1 VADRGRDDQRAL
13 DALDRALVAAEPE
26 DIRRPFHAPG
36 RTRLAALLQHRQ
48 QLADD
53 DAYAAT
59 ILAGF
64 GADSAVSAPEVLNE
78 PLTDRER
85 LVLRHIAKLQ
95 TNEEIAAELFLSVNT
110 IKTHIRT
117 LYRKLDV
124 SSRRQAV
131 NRGREL
137 GLL

>member
-1 VADRGRDDQRAL
+1 
-13 DALDRALVAAEPE
+13 
-26 DIRRPFHAPG
+26 
-36 RTRLAALLQHRQ
+36 LLEHRQ

-53 DAYAAT
+53 SAYAT
-59 ILAGF
+59 MILAGF
-64 GADSAVSAPEVLNE
+64 GTDTAAAAPEVLSE